1 MDERLKVVIRLRK
14 ESSIRRYKR
23 AILFYSDKLDETWT

>member
-1 MDERLKVVIRLRK
+1 MEERLKVAIRLRD

-23 AILFYSDKLDETWT
+23 AILFYSDKLDETWS